1 MIFKV
6 IEGGR
11 GQAVLADER
20 PEAGR
25 GPSPDDVRREA
36 ARRLSESGYHL
47 SRVREFATGAPMPGA
62 LRYLSLQINFVAEAL
77 SRLDP
82 IPVDFRSDAYWPA
95 PPEAIRAV

>member
-25 GPSPDDVRREA
+25 GPSPDDVRIF
-36 ARRLSESGYHL
+36 
-47 SRVREFATGAPMPGA
+47 RVTPVVV
-62 LRYLSLQINFVAEAL
+62 YV
-77 SRLDP
+77 LDYSKGFGHNDL
-82 IPVDFRSDAYWPA
+82 IAC
-95 PPEAIRAV
+95 